1 MSQVILELSDK
12 NDLELLLA
20 FAKRLD
26 VRIISV
32 KNIKKERKMSLMR
45 EIVKDPIFLED
56 MAQLANDF
64 VHVDKEGL

>member
-56 MAQLANDF
+56 MAHLANDF